1 MEIYG
6 LVGKS
11 GTGKSY
17 QSLSICRE
25 RGIPCLIDDGL
36 FIGQNRIYGGKSAKR
51 AGTMIGAIKTA
62 LFTEESHKEE
72 VMEAIK
78 KRAPESIL
86 ILGTSD
92 RMIYRIA
99 DRLELPVP
107 KELIRIEDVTSEED
121 IITAQTHR
129 NQSGKH
135 AIPVATFQL
144 KREFS
149 GYFLRPLKILR
160 RVGTKSTVVAEK
172 SEVRPTFSYL
182 GGYTISERAVYDI
195 IKIAVGRKHTASKI
209 TGLDIRKEEAGMG
222 IYMDVILRYG
232 IRIKDAAE
240 ELQKI
245 IRKEVEEFTGFH
257 IIAVNITIKGLA

>member
-51 AGTMIGAIKTA
+51 AGTKIGAVKTA
-62 LFTEESHKEE
+62 LFSEDIHKEE
-72 VMEAIK
+72 VVKAIR
-78 KRAPESIL
+78 KRDPESIL

-92 RMIYRIA
+92 KMIYRIA
-99 DRLELPVP
+99 ERLELPKP
-107 KELIRIEDVTSEED
+107 KELIKIEDVCSEED
-121 IITAQTHR
+121 IMTAQTHR
-129 NQSGKH
+129 SQSGKH

-149 GYFLRPLKILR
+149 GYFLRPLKIFR
-160 RVGTKSTVVAEK
+160 RVGSKSTMVAEK

-195 IKIAVGRKHTASKI
+195 IKCAVRENKSVQKI
-209 TGLDIRKEEAGMG
+209 TGMDILKEDAGMG
-222 IYMDVILRYG
+222 IYMDVIMKYG
-232 IRIKDAAE
+232 IRVKDAAE
-240 ELQKI
+240 EMQAVIL
-245 IRKEVEEFTGFH
+245 KEVEELTGFH
-257 IIAVNITIKGLA
+257 IIGVNITIKGLA

>member
-17 QSLSICRE
+17 QSLNICRE
-25 RGIPCLIDDGL
+25 RGIPCIIDDGL
-36 FIGQNRIYGGKSAKR
+36 FIGQNRVFGGRSAKR

-62 LFTEESHKEE
+62 LFTDDAHKEE
-72 VMEAIK
+72 VMETIK

-99 DRLELPVP
+99 ERLELPVP
-107 KELIRIEDVTSEED
+107 KELIRIEDVSSEED
-121 IITAQTHR
+121 IAAAQIHR

-195 IKIAVGRKHTASKI
+195 IKCAVRDKKAVVKI
-209 TGLDIRKEEAGMG
+209 TAMDIQKEESGMG
-222 IYMDVILRYG
+222 IYVDFILRYG
-232 IRIKDAAE
+232 IRAKEAAE
-240 ELQKI
+240 ELQRI
-245 IRKEVEEFTGFH
+245 IKREIEEFTGFH
-257 IIAVNITIKGLA
+257 IITVNITIKGLA

>member
-62 LFTEESHKEE
+62 LFTEDSHKDE
-72 VMEAIK
+72 VVEAIRQ
-78 KRAPESIL
+78 RAPESIL

-99 DRLELPVP
+99 DRLELPEP

-121 IITAQTHR
+121 IMTAQTHR

-149 GYFLRPLKILR
+149 GYFLRPLKIFR

-195 IKIAVGRKHTASKI
+195 IKCAVGGKTSVAKI
-209 TGLDIRKEEAGMG
+209 TGLDILKEEAGMG

-240 ELQKI
+240 DIQKI
-245 IRKEVEEFTGFH
+245 IRREVEEFTGFH